1 MEFCLVMIFLVLDV
15 FDLFYYNMLVFLY
28 YFIEWRLN
36 FYWMMEIVRILVMV
50 FFFGVWIW
58 VIGVII
64 MVIEGM
70 F

>member
-50 FFFGVWIW
+50 FFFVVWIW